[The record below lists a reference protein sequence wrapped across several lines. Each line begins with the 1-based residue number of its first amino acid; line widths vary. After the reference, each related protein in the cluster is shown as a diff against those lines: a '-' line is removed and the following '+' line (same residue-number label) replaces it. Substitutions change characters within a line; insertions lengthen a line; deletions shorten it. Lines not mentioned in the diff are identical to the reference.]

1 MFDIRACFRL
11 RLKKI
16 TELTHKLTLSTH
28 VGEGPIRS
36 LLSAVA
42 GDSLMSRT
50 PDGHY
55 SWRPGNVCA
64 PLILV
69 AVSRLGGRV
78 LALSHDLTPL
88 PGSVAL
94 PVGALM
100 LIAFASEGIWR
111 LARHISV
118 IAHEGAHAAAAWSMG
133 GSVTGVSL
141 KSDATGVTATLGLG
155 GLGWLITCFVGYL
168 GPSVCGLAA
177 ASLIALDHIE
187 AVLWLAVIFL
197 IIMLFLIRNLF
208 GGISVILN
216 GGLLFLVL
224 RYGSAGLQTIA
235 AYTLSW
241 FMLLSGVRWVLMHG
255 GNAVDAGILRDMT
268 YIPRFAWSALWLVGS
283 ITALWFGGRLLLM

>member
-1 MFDIRACFRL
+1 
-11 RLKKI
+11 
-16 TELTHKLTLSTH
+16 
-28 VGEGPIRS
+28 
-36 LLSAVA
+36 
-42 GDSLMSRT
+42 
-50 PDGHY
+50 
-55 SWRPGNVCA
+55 
-64 PLILV
+64 
-69 AVSRLGGRV
+69 V
-78 LALSHDLTPL
+78 LAPSHDLTPL

-111 LARHISV
+111 LARHITV
-118 IAHEGAHAAAAWSMG
+118 IAHEAAHAAATWSMG
-133 GSVTGVSL
+133 GRVTGVTL
-141 KSDATGVTATLGLG
+141 KSDATGETATLGLR

-255 GNAVDAGILRDMT
+255 SNAVDAGILRDMT
-268 YIPRFAWSALWLVGS
+268 YIPRFAWSALWLAGS

>member
-1 MFDIRACFRL
+1 M
-11 RLKKI
+11 
-16 TELTHKLTLSTH
+16 
-28 VGEGPIRS
+28 P
-36 LLSAVA
+36 SAVA
-42 GDSLMSRT
+42 GDSLVSRA

-55 SWRPGNVCA
+55 SWRA
-64 PLILV
+64 RE
-69 AVSRLGGRV
+69 RLRTVNPCGCEQVGGKV

-94 PVGALM
+94 PVGALT
-100 LIAFASEGIWR
+100 LIAFASAEIWR

-118 IAHEGAHAAAAWSMG
+118 IAHEGAHAAAGWSMG
-133 GSVTGVSL
+133 GRGTGVTL
-141 KSDATGVTATLGLG
+141 NSDATGGTTTLGLS
-155 GLGWLITCFVGYL
+155 GLGGVITGFVGYL

-197 IIMLFLIRNLF
+197 IIMLFLVRNLF

-224 RYGSAGLQTIA
+224 RYGSAGIQTIA

-255 GNAVDAGILRDMT
+255 SQASDAYILRGET
-268 YIPRFAWSALWLVGS
+268 YIPRVAWFALWLVGS
-283 ITALWFGGRLLLM
+283 VTALWFGGRLLLM